1 MSGKHDEVAK
11 RIAKK
16 QGTTYNRSQGP
27 DVENSQ
33 RAIEVETTGTVGDAA
48 RQLAG
53 YQKPVYVAGADA
65 KVTKKALQHYK
76 NTTIGVKNSQGNV
89 VKPSTRGRMARRAK
103 GPGPRTKGTGAR
115 RTRGTGARKC

>member
-1 MSGKHDEVAK
+1 MAENKHNKVAK
-11 RIAKK
+11 QIAKK
-16 QGTTYNRSQGP
+16 QNTTYNRGQGP

-65 KVTKKALQHYK
+65 EATKKALQHYED
-76 NTTIGVKNSQGNV
+76 TTIGVMNSQG
-89 VKPSTRGRMARRAK
+89 KILKRSTR
-103 GPGPRTKGTGAR
+103 
-115 RTRGTGARKC
+115 